1 MGQSINIIVEF
12 ADKSAVETIF
22 KFYFVVFLFATQ
34 SYTEIWTS
42 LKFETFDKNNPR
54 KEIKPLRD
62 SILCDIADS
71 KREREGGGEILRE
84 KEENREKE
92 EKEREHWPPILT
104 STAGIEQWMIN

>member
-42 LKFETFDKNNPR
+42 LKFETFVKNNPR
-54 KEIKPLRD
+54 QEIKPLRD

-71 KREREGGGEILRE
+71 KRVGGGGRNSPRE
-84 KEENREKE
+84 RGK
-92 EKEREHWPPILT
+92 
-104 STAGIEQWMIN
+104 